1 MAEQASYRVVHET
14 RYAYSD
20 TIAIARQLAHLQPR
34 EIAWQKVR
42 SHCLQIEPAPTER
55 TQDIDYFGNAVVRFA
70 VETPHDELIVN
81 ASSVV
86 DIDDHAPSALQ
97 RATPWEAARAT
108 PGLWGPDV
116 DLNVEEF
123 RLASPMTPMLAET
136 AAYAAQSFVPGRS
149 WLDAMLDLTQRIQGD
164 FTYDP
169 KATTVTTQITEVLR
183 ERRGVCQDFA
193 HFMISCLRSLGLSA
207 RYVSGYVVNRRPAE
221 KARMAG
227 ADASHAWVSAHCP
240 GIGWVDYD
248 PTNGKQANLEFIT
261 LGWGREFADVSPL
274 RGVVL
279 GTGTQTLTVAVNVQ
293 PV

>member
-1 MAEQASYRVVHET
+1 MSQQSYRVTHET

-20 TIAIARQLAHLQPR
+20 TIAIARQLAHLRPR
-34 EIAWQKVR
+34 ETSWQKVR
-42 SHCLQIEPAPTER
+42 AHQLDIEPVPTER
-55 TQDIDYFGNAVVRFA
+55 TEGVDYFGNAVVRFA
-70 VETPHDELIVN
+70 VETPHEELTVH

-86 DIDDHAPSALQ
+86 EIADHAPNLQ
-97 RATPWEAARAT
+97 HRDTPWETARAK
-108 PGLWGPDV
+108 PGASGPDL
-116 DLNVEEF
+116 DLEIAEY
-123 RLASPMTPMLAET
+123 RLASPMTPILPES
-136 AAYAAQSFVPGRS
+136 AAYATESFPAGRS
-149 WLDAMLDLTQRIQGD
+149 WPDAMLELTQRIHSD

-169 KATTVTTQITEVLR
+169 KATTVTTQVAEVLR

-207 RYVSGYVVNRRPAE
+207 RYVSGYVVNRTTDE
-221 KARMAG
+221 KRRMAG
-227 ADASHAWVSAHCP
+227 ADASHAWVSAYCP
-240 GIGWVDYD
+240 GLGWVDYD

-261 LGWGREFADVSPL
+261 LGWGREFSDVSPL